1 MCRTGAAFLSV
12 FLFLACSG
20 ESPDAASRPE
30 ESAQAFDV
38 VILSGRI
45 VDGTGNAWFPGDV
58 GIQNDQ
64 ITAITPP
71 GLLANAE
78 AELRI
83 DATDMVVSPG
93 FIDIQSHSRSSFV
106 GDGDGRVVSKVTMGV
121 TTEIMGESTT
131 NGPSSPAMLGAAG
144 DAVGSTIFETFG
156 DWMRAMESH
165 GASVNVGSF
174 VGVTAFTTV
183 SDTVKGYQRA
193 YQLQTHVR
201 DSLAYRLY
209 MTLIMLFS

>member
-1 MCRTGAAFLSV
+1 MCRPAAAVLSV

-20 ESPDAASRPE
+20 VSPDAASGPE
-30 ESAQAFDV
+30 GSAEAFDV
-38 VILSGRI
+38 VILGGRI
-45 VDGTGNAWFPGDV
+45 VDGTGNAGFPGDV

-64 ITAITPP
+64 ITAITPA

-93 FIDIQSHSRSSFV
+93 FIDIQSHSRSSFL

-131 NGPSSPAMLGAAG
+131 NGPSSPAMLEAAG
-144 DAVGSTIFETFG
+144 NATGSTVFETFG

-174 VGVTAFTTV
+174 VGATTIRV
-183 SDTVKGYQRA
+183 LAKGEA
-193 YQLQTHVR
+193 
-201 DSLAYRLY
+201 
-209 MTLIMLFS
+209 MG